1 MFARLKTALDPYILA
16 LLGTVLLASLLP
28 ARGGFA
34 TFCEGAANGAIVLL
48 FFLHGAK
55 LSRAAIMAGAGHWR
69 LHLLV
74 LGATFALFPLLGLGI
89 AHVPGLPTMV
99 ASGMLFLTLLP
110 STVQSSIA
118 FTSIARGNVAAAVCS
133 ASFSNLL
140 GIVVTPLLASAV
152 MGGAGVQISAASV
165 EKIVAQLLVPFVAG
179 HLLRPWIG
187 GFVHR
192 HKSLVGYVD
201 RGSILMVV
209 YSAFSAAVV
218 AGLWHKLPLW
228 ELGLILALN
237 AVLLAVVL
245 WLTWGMGAM
254 AGLSREDRVVLLFCG
269 SKKSLASG
277 VPIAGVLFPAAQ
289 VGVVI
294 LPMMLFHQLQL
305 MACAVIARAMS
316 QGGSQGSGPH
326 D

>member
-1 MFARLKTALDPYILA
+1 M
-16 LLGTVLLASLLP
+16 
-28 ARGGFA
+28 
-34 TFCEGAANGAIVLL
+34 
-48 FFLHGAK
+48 
-55 LSRAAIMAGAGHWR
+55 
-69 LHLLV
+69 
-74 LGATFALFPLLGLGI
+74 
-89 AHVPGLPTMV
+89 
-99 ASGMLFLTLLP
+99 
-110 STVQSSIA
+110 
-118 FTSIARGNVAAAVCS
+118 
-133 ASFSNLL
+133 
-140 GIVVTPLLASAV
+140 
-152 MGGAGVQISAASV
+152 
-165 EKIVAQLLVPFVAG
+165 
-179 HLLRPWIG
+179 
-187 GFVHR
+187 
-192 HKSLVGYVD
+192 
-201 RGSILMVV
+201 
-209 YSAFSAAVV
+209 

-245 WLTWGMGAM
+245 GLTWGMGAM